1 MAKLKNIKTLSPH
14 RLRRALT
21 QGLAVGGIQATAR
34 IEHIQGLK
42 LHRVLVTAK
51 EFDKLEPS
59 ERQNL
64 VWRIID
70 KEFSAEEQLQITM
83 VLTLTPDELNGK

>member
-1 MAKLKNIKTLSPH
+1 MAKVKTTKTLSPD
-14 RLRRALT
+14 RLRRALK
-21 QGLAVGGIQATAR
+21 QGLAVGGIRATAR
-34 IEHIQGLK
+34 IEHVQGLR

-51 EFDKLEPS
+51 EFDKLDPS

-70 KEFSAEEQLQITM
+70 QQFSQEEQLQIAM

>member
-1 MAKLKNIKTLSPH
+1 MARLKTNKTLSPD
-14 RLRRALT
+14 RLRRALK
-21 QGLAVGGIQATAR
+21 QGLAVGGIRATAR
-34 IEHIQGLK
+34 IEHVPGLN

-70 KEFSAEEQLQITM
+70 QQFSSDEQLQIAI